1 MPTEPDRGD
10 LRAAPVEIEVKV
22 RLDSP
27 GAGRE
32 ALKRIGAVLR
42 TPRHHEDNVLL
53 DHTDLR
59 LAASGTA
66 LRLRRASGGATLT
79 FKGPRSVVE
88 GAKRRVEIETAVSD
102 PDAAAALLEALGFR
116 RAFRYEKH
124 REIYAWR
131 EVVLSLDETPIGTFL
146 EIEGPL
152 PALHAAAQ
160 ALGVSEGDYVAE
172 SYVDLFLAGGGKGDL
187 VFR

>member
-1 MPTEPDRGD
+1 LPSEPDLGE
-10 LRAAPVEIEVKV
+10 LRAAPEETEVKL

-32 ALKRIGAVLR
+32 ALKKIGAALR

-53 DHTDLR
+53 DDADLR
-59 LAASGTA
+59 LAATGSA
-66 LRLRRASGGATLT
+66 LRLRRASGGATIT
-79 FKGPRSVVE
+79 FKGPRRVVE
-88 GAKRRVEIETAVSD
+88 GAKRRIEIETEVAD

-116 RAFRYEKH
+116 RVFRYEKH

-152 PALHAAAQ
+152 AAIHAAAE
-160 ALGVSEGDYVAE
+160 ALGVSQSDYVAE
-172 SYVDLFLAGGGKGDL
+172 SYVDLFLEGGGQGDL